1 MALSFLITG
10 SFIMISMDDSL
21 DIPSEMLD
29 VPNIKVKLSQQLFI
43 TNTTVK
49 HGEQETAYDDEMS
62 SLQERINEL
71 FKDHP
76 DKKNTALAAFANV
89 SRSAVT
95 DWRNGNTKNIEGE
108 NALAVAKFFGANTE
122 WVIKGKGSKYP
133 KVGLANTSEGPDFK
147 GEVPLIS
154 WVRAGVWCEAIDN
167 YAPGDGESWLKC
179 PINHGEHAYALRVQG
194 DSMTSPYP
202 GQRSYPEG
210 TIIYVDPD
218 IPVVSGCRV
227 IAKLPGTNEAT
238 FKEYRFDSGKHFLKP
253 LNPQYQTIEINEET
267 HFCGV
272 VIGQFL
278 PE

>member
-1 MALSFLITG
+1 MLE
-10 SFIMISMDDSL
+10 ML
-21 DIPSEMLD
+21 DIP
-29 VPNIKVKLSQQLFI
+29 NNKVKLNQQLSAP
-43 TNTTVK
+43 NKLVK
-49 HGEQETAYDDEMS
+49 RKKQIIDNNDDM

-76 DKKNTALAAFANV
+76 KKKNTELATFAKV

-108 NALAVAKFFGANTE
+108 NALAVAKFFSANPE
-122 WVIKGKGSKYP
+122 WVLTGKGPKYL
-133 KVGLANTSEGPDFK
+133 KGGLANTSEGPEIK

-167 YAPGDGESWLKC
+167 YAVGDAESWWPC
-179 PINHGEHAYALRVQG
+179 PVPHGKHTYALRVQG

-218 IPVVSGCRV
+218 VAVVSGCRV
-227 IAKLPGTNEAT
+227 IAKLPNTNEAT

-267 HFCGV
+267 QFCGV
-272 VIGQFL
+272 VIGQFI